1 MSNRTFKLSSPLM
14 HGNDVEYF
22 QKTLNERFNSWEV
35 GCRVDLDGQYGSLTR
50 GATVRVVYG
59 LGIAQAELQHGV
71 TPDLRT
77 KLRHPDRRSHA
88 ELARANE
95 RRDWL
100 RRLRH
105 RFDGH
110 GPAAAIAYARKYL
123 HTVESPANSNR
134 GPKIDQWERMCGFV
148 GQPWCGCFCN
158 ACLVAA
164 GFASQPWMSY
174 CPTIEGKA
182 RSREG
187 GWSWHAIEQARPGDL
202 VLYGRNIA
210 EHVELYA
217 GAGVT
222 YGGNTSSGTAGSQAN
237 GGGVFERHRNFA
249 DPGFPARGVARP
261 PYPGR

>member
-1 MSNRTFKLSSPLM
+1 MQGRDIAHFQEALNQRFHSWHVGFYL
-14 HGNDVEYF
+14 DVDGGYGA
-22 QKTLNERFNSWEV
+22 QTRNATERV
-35 GCRVDLDGQYGSLTR
+35 L
-50 GATVRVVYG
+50 YG
-59 LGIAQAELQHGV
+59 LGIAQAELEHGV
-71 TPDLRT
+71 TPELRT

-110 GPAAAIAYARKYL
+110 GPAAAIAYARKYVG
-123 HTVESPANSNR
+123 TTENPPGSNR
-134 GPKIDQWERMCGFV
+134 GPKIDQWERMCHMIA
-148 GQPWCGCFCN
+148 QPWCGAFSN

-164 GFASQPWMSY
+164 GFPSQPWMSY

-187 GWSWHAIEQARPGDL
+187 GWSWHPIGNARPGDL
-202 VLYGRNIA
+202 VLYGRNVA

-217 GAGVT
+217 GAGAT
-222 YGGNTSSGTAGSQAN
+222 YGGNTSSGSAGSQSN
-237 GGGVFERHRNFA
+237 GGGVFKRGRNFA

-261 PYPGR
+261 PYRGR